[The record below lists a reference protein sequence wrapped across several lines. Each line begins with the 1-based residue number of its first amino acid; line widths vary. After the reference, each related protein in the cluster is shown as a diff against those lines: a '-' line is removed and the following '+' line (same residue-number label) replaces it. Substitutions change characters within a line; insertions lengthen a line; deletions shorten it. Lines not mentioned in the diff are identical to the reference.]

1 MTIEVHLHEFFVEN
15 FLNKTNINIK
25 QINLVKVRKCGT
37 VKGFHL
43 QTGKFK
49 EDKYVVCIK
58 GEIIDYYFK
67 IKKKLKLIK
76 KGYLI
81 KR

>member
-1 MTIEVHLHEFFVEN
+1 MTIEVHSRIFVKTI
-15 FLNKTNINIK
+15 FKRTNINIK

-37 VKGFHL
+37 IKGFHL

-58 GEIIDYYFK
+58 GKLLII
-67 IKKKLKLIK
+67 ILI
-76 KGYLI
+76 
-81 KR
+81 